1 MSDELYYRGSS
12 SYETAVKNRL
22 NELERSGVKNTAAM
36 LTGLQDMEY
45 GIRGEIKEK
54 AEAAHH
60 AADKLH
66 SKTEKKILLKFLLS
80 L

>member
-36 LTGLQDMEY
+36 LS
-45 GIRGEIKEK
+45 GIQNMQSHLRTV
-54 AEAAHH
+54 
-60 AADKLH
+60 L
-66 SKTEKKILLKFLLS
+66 IL
-80 L
+80 

>member
-36 LTGLQDMEY
+36 LTGLWNQRRDSRKHLRNY
-45 GIRGEIKEK
+45 RFPVDSCRIV
-54 AEAAHH
+54 
-60 AADKLH
+60 
-66 SKTEKKILLKFLLS
+66 
-80 L
+80 